1 MAYNISVKLDNVPYW
16 QLTDIIIW
24 CHRNM
29 CLDKDWAYS
38 DESIT
43 LNGQEVM
50 APKFLWLNNEE
61 DLTAMTLALGLKFSN
76 VYK

>member
-1 MAYNISVKLDNVPYW
+1 MG
-16 QLTDIIIW
+16 
-24 CHRNM
+24 
-29 CLDKDWAYS
+29 LDKDWSYS

-61 DLTAMTLALGLKFSN
+61 DLTAMTLALGLKFTN